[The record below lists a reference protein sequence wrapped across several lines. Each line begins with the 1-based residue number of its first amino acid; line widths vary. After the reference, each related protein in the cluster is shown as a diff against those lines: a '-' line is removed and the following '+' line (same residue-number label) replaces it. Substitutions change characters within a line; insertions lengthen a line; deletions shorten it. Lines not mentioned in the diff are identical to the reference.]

1 MRLTQDD
8 VDYLLDVHT
17 EPETEQPLVDVIWN
31 IMENDKNN
39 NISFEFMDI
48 FLDDLSENATGSDL
62 ADFIYDIQNSPE
74 FNVTDKFIKIDVGF
88 AGNVYDSADRIVDL
102 FTNEDWYEMLEK
114 ADIEVV
120 QPLLDEVNKL

>member
-39 NISFEFMDI
+39 NISF
-48 FLDDLSENATGSDL
+48 
-62 ADFIYDIQNSPE
+62 
-74 FNVTDKFIKIDVGF
+74 
-88 AGNVYDSADRIVDL
+88 
-102 FTNEDWYEMLEK
+102 
-114 ADIEVV
+114 
-120 QPLLDEVNKL
+120 

>member
-1 MRLTQDD
+1 MRLTQND

-39 NISFEFMDI
+39 NISFEFMDS

-62 ADFIYDIQNSPE
+62 ADFIYDIQNNPE
-74 FNVTDKFIKIDVGF
+74 FNVTDKFIKIDVEF

-102 FTNEDWYEMLEK
+102 FTNGEWYEMLEK

>member
-1 MRLTQDD
+1 MRLTQND

-39 NISFEFMDI
+39 NISFEFMDS

-62 ADFIYDIQNSPE
+62 ADFICDIQNNPE
-74 FNVTDKFIKIDVGF
+74 FNVTDKFIKIDVEF

-102 FTNEDWYEMLEK
+102 FTNEEWYEMLEK